1 MPQANTKQ
9 QTSVRMF
16 LPAKPSQWVLWCVYN
31 VLRFS
36 LPLENRL
43 HIDPQDLERLR
54 KVTAGCGVIL
64 TPNHADEADPQVCL
78 ELSRR
83 SRRRFIFM
91 GNREAFDEYRGAAGW
106 GLQRIGM
113 FSVERGGHDVAA
125 KDFAV
130 EVTRL
135 GKDVLVIF
143 PEGEI
148 FYLNDS
154 VQPFHSGAID
164 IGIKA
169 VIEERKTRPEY
180 EAYIVPMAIKYNYV
194 RPISQLLEKRVSEM
208 EKRLSR
214 DMSGHALRKRLL
226 VLVSELLQRQE
237 LAYKVKSDSEKF
249 ERLNDH
255 VKFVRHSIL
264 AQIDEKYSGIA
275 NAQGRTID
283 RAWQI
288 SDHLRDLINESTATH
303 RAIYEQDLNSLQ
315 EVAHMVS
322 WKPDYINENPS
333 EDRLAE
339 LLIKLEREVFK
350 VKRPRPLGQ
359 RNVYLRIGE
368 PVALSQYLADY
379 KENPHAVRHHV
390 AEHLRERIQTLLDN
404 VLASTVSKPQ

>member
-1 MPQANTKQ
+1 
-9 QTSVRMF
+9 MF
-16 LPAKPSQWVLWCVYN
+16 LPAKPSHWVLWCVYN

-36 LPLENRL
+36 LPFENRL
-43 HIDPQDLERLR
+43 HVDPQDMERLQ
-54 KVTAGCGVIL
+54 KVTAGSGIIL

-113 FSVERGGHDVAA
+113 FSVERGGRDVAA

-130 EVTRL
+130 NVTKL

-164 IGIKA
+164 IGLKA
-169 VIEERKTRPEY
+169 VLEERKTRPEY
-180 EAYIVPMAIKYNYV
+180 EAYVVPMAIKYNYV

-208 EKRLSR
+208 ERRLSR
-214 DMSGHALRKRLL
+214 DMSGHAVRKRLL
-226 VLVSELLQRQE
+226 VLVSELLQRRE
-237 LAYKVKSDSEKF
+237 ITYKLKSDSEKF
-249 ERLNDH
+249 ERLSDH

-264 AQIDEKYSGIA
+264 SQIDERYSGIA

-283 RAWQI
+283 RTWQI
-288 SDHLRDLINESTATH
+288 SDHLRDLMNEATAGH
-303 RAIYEQDLNSLQ
+303 RAIYQQDLDSLQ

-322 WKPDYINENPS
+322 WKPDYINDNPS
-333 EDRLAE
+333 DDRLAE
-339 LLIKLEREVFK
+339 VMIKLEREVFK
-350 VKRPRPLGQ
+350 VKRPRALGQ
-359 RNVYLRIGE
+359 RNVYVRIGE
-368 PVALSQYLADY
+368 PVALSQFLDEY

-390 AEHLRERIQTLLDN
+390 AEHLRERIQSLLDN
-404 VLASTVSKPQ
+404 VLVSSVSKPQ